1 MKKNGIKKYRRKN
14 SLRKPG
20 WDYRNDGAYFITIC
34 TKNRRRFFGRVV
46 AGEMQLSPIGRIA
59 HQYWNEIPQHTQ
71 NCALGEFVVMPD
83 HIHGIL
89 ILKNGRMNFNRRWMV
104 SGSPS
109 TAMPA
114 RVFACKDPNN
124 NYGQGHYL
132 QHPDNNPKDHFKS
145 EISPKAH
152 SISVI
157 VRSYKSAVT
166 RQANML
172 GYRFGWQGKF
182 HDSIIRNAI
191 SFFRVGRYIRNNPKK
206 WSLDGKN

>member
-1 MKKNGIKKYRRKN
+1 MKKNGIKKYRRKK

-20 WDYRNDGAYFITIC
+20 WDYRSDGAYFITIC
-34 TKNRRRFFGRVV
+34 TKNRGRFFGRVV
-46 AGEMQLSPIGRIA
+46 AGEMRLSPMGWIA

-71 NCALGEFVVMPD
+71 NCVLGEFVVMPD
-83 HIHGIL
+83 HVHGIL
-89 ILKNGRMNFNRRWMV
+89 ILKNNDGRCMLRPSNSLQRPGIGLQRPENRNV
-104 SGSPS
+104 P
-109 TAMPA
+109 PII
-114 RVFACKDPNN
+114 
-124 NYGQGHYL
+124 
-132 QHPDNNPKDHFKS
+132 NNPIRIMDHFKS

-182 HDSIIRNAI
+182 HDSIIRDGI
-191 SFFRVGRYIRNNPKK
+191 SFFRVGRFLQMP
-206 WSLDGKN
+206 

>member
-1 MKKNGIKKYRRKN
+1 MKENGIKKYRRKN

-46 AGEMQLSPIGRIA
+46 AGEMQLSPIGWIA
-59 HQYWNEIPQHTQ
+59 HQYWNEIPRHTQ

-89 ILKNGRMNFNRRWMV
+89 ILKNNEGRCMQRPGIGLQRPGIGMHRPENRNV
-104 SGSPS
+104 P
-109 TAMPA
+109 PII
-114 RVFACKDPNN
+114 NN
-124 NYGQGHYL
+124 SIRI
-132 QHPDNNPKDHFKS
+132 KDHFKS

>member
-1 MKKNGIKKYRRKN
+1 MKKNGIKKYRRRN
-14 SLRKPG
+14 SLRKLG
-20 WDYRNDGAYFITIC
+20 WDYRSDGAYFITIC
-34 TKNRRRFFGRVV
+34 TKNRGRFFGRVV
-46 AGEMQLSPIGRIA
+46 AGEMQLSPMGWIA

-89 ILKNGRMNFNRRWMV
+89 ILKNGRMNFNPQGRCMQRPCRLQRLENRNV
-104 SGSPS
+104 P
-109 TAMPA
+109 PI
-114 RVFACKDPNN
+114 NN
-124 NYGQGHYL
+124 NPIGT
-132 QHPDNNPKDHFKS
+132 KDHFKS

-182 HDSIIRNAI
+182 HDSIIRDGI
-191 SFFRVGRYIRNNPKK
+191 SFFRVGRYIKNNPKK